1 MLLLKEGEEEKRKI
15 YSALCIVGKT
25 LTEGDINKLNN
36 MVDIKLSQKTPVRV
50 LHRLEIFF
58 AYCIDT
64 KVNQYCI
71 LLLLIIIIFKIN
83 SFFVYL
89 IAVSRI

>member
-58 AYCIDT
+58 
-64 KVNQYCI
+64 
-71 LLLLIIIIFKIN
+71 
-83 SFFVYL
+83 L
-89 IAVSRI
+89 IALIQKLINIVSYYC